1 MDIHLAPEVSFD
13 ILLEDLQAKFR
24 SGARFFKGAQM
35 AVSFSGRPLNRTEE
49 EQILISLPIQPES
62 TLYVS

>member
-1 MDIHLAPEVSFD
+1 MERLVTIKSSRYGMDIHLAPEVSFD

-35 AVSFSGRPLNRTEE
+35 AAR
-49 EQILISLPIQPES
+49 
-62 TLYVS
+62 